1 MVLSEVVTPSSTEA
15 VVDDFELMESLEL
28 SRQVSGLSY
37 KDIFQFKIVL
47 EISCFVD
54 ELVLF

>member
-1 MVLSEVVTPSSTEA
+1 MVLSEVVTPSSAEA
-15 VVDDFELMESLEL
+15 IVDDFELMESLEL
-28 SRQVSGLSY
+28 GRQVSGLSN